1 VSTPR
6 PSDTG
11 DLPAGWSS
19 ISRRR
24 LIAGAL
30 LTAPAMAFGFRR
42 RQPTNDSSPPDDSND
57 LFAVVSAPPALAVST
72 TTLVTARSDAA
83 SLELTRPLERGVTGA
98 DVSAI
103 QQRLR
108 ALSFDPGPV
117 DGLFGPATEQAVW
130 AFEKFILHVAP
141 EVVTGVVTP
150 TTWEAMSVPIG
161 VRPRRAN
168 RGTHMEILLPEQVAV
183 VYVDN
188 APTLITHV
196 SSGSGE
202 TWCDVVLV
210 DHDDGT
216 TAEEG
221 ICGVATTPGGVFHF
235 ERRVVG
241 WRNSKLGRL
250 YNPVYFNYGIAV
262 HGASN
267 VPSYPASHG
276 CVRIPMHI
284 ADYFPSLV
292 ANGDLV
298 YVFDG
303 EKEPEEYGAQ
313 PPIFDYPD
321 PNFVRPEAATTTTE
335 MPTATTTAA

>member
-1 VSTPR
+1 MSTPR
-6 PSDTG
+6 RSEDG
-11 DLPAGWSS
+11 DLPEGWSRV
-19 ISRRR
+19 SRRR
-24 LIAGAL
+24 VIAGAL
-30 LTAPAMAFGFRR
+30 LTVPAMAFGFRR
-42 RQPTNDSSPPDDSND
+42 GQPTNDASPPDESND
-57 LFAVVSAPPALAVST
+57 PFAGVSAPPDLSAPT
-72 TTLVTARSDAA
+72 TTLVTAGSSVAT
-83 SLELTRPLERGVTGA
+83 LELTRPLEQGVTGA
-98 DVSAI
+98 DVRAL

-108 ALSFDPGPV
+108 VLSFDPGPV

-141 EVVTGVVTP
+141 EAVTGVVTP
-150 TTWEAMSVPIG
+150 KTWQAMNLPIG

-168 RGTHMEILLPEQVAV
+168 RGTHMEVLLPEQVAV

-188 APTLITHV
+188 APALITHI

-216 TAEEG
+216 TVEEG

-321 PNFVRPEAATTTTE
+321 PNFVDPEASTTT
-335 MPTATTTAA
+335 TATTT